1 MIYLGNYF
9 SSAWEFLFFILVKIA
24 LLTMFIHDTLHYGV
38 VFLCC
43 VYLTEVT
50 QCDNC
55 ALE

>member
-9 SSAWEFLFFILVKIA
+9 SSAWEFQFFILVKIA

-43 VYLTEVT
+43 VCLTEVT